1 MKSIVKE
8 FFELMGYC
16 VLVVCFLFASFLL
29 LMNVYHMK
37 EISRVES
44 RSLAQE
50 NTYISVKDTMSDIEK
65 NVNSVSFSTSSNM
78 ASGGSLIKDSLNS
91 CISSIKESKF
101 YALGDKMSID
111 YKDVYEVNKEMYNDV
126 NNKCLFYVPYYIESA
141 TKTYNVG
148 KSYEKELKE
157 DIEYSKSQISDY
169 SNFLFNKSL
178 GNSSYSYTTSISNST
193 IYNDLNNSIN
203 LTISNYQQLV
213 RTVEKI
219 SLWYVD
225 EFGGAR

>member
-8 FFELMGYC
+8 FLELMGYC

-29 LMNVYHMK
+29 LINIYHMK
-37 EISRVES
+37 EISKVES
-44 RSLAQE
+44 RNFAQE
-50 NTYISVKDTMSDIEK
+50 NSYLSVKETVENIEK
-65 NVNSVSFSTSSNM
+65 NINSVSFTTGSNKT
-78 ASGGSLIKDSLNS
+78 SGGTLIRDSLNS
-91 CISSIKESKF
+91 CVSAIKESKF
-101 YALGDKMSID
+101 YTLSDQTLVD
-111 YKDVYEVNKEMYNDV
+111 YKDVYEINKELYNDV
-126 NNKCLFYVPYYIESA
+126 NNKCLFYVPYYIDSA
-141 TKTYNVG
+141 IKTYNVG
-148 KSYEKELKE
+148 KSYDDELKK
-157 DIEYSKSQISDY
+157 DVEYFKNQISEY
-169 SNFLFNKSL
+169 SNFLYNKSL

-219 SLWYVD
+219 SVWYVD